1 MDFIPNMHIGWMNG
15 WLMLAIF
22 YTLFGLFLLSCP
34 KGVVKKLY
42 SIAGWS
48 KKEYTLS
55 AFGKPFSLVCI
66 GLMIYSPIKVGT
78 IVFWVGLVLY
88 IIGTLVMFIA
98 LFEYRATP
106 IGEPVHTGIYKFSRN
121 PQFAGLVLIFLGT
134 AIMTGNGL
142 AALLLSGTLI
152 LYHFRIKGEE
162 RACLAAYGDPY
173 RKYLDSVRRY
183 I

>member
-1 MDFIPNMHIGWMNG
+1 MEFIPGMHIEWMNG
-15 WLMLAIF
+15 WLMLAVF
-22 YTLFGLFLLSCP
+22 YILFGLFLLNCS

-48 KKEYTLS
+48 KREYTLS
-55 AFGKPFSLVCI
+55 ALGKPFSLVYI
-66 GLMIYSPIKVGT
+66 GLMIFSPIKAGT
-78 IVFWVGLVLY
+78 AVFWIGLILY

-106 IGEPVHTGIYKFSRN
+106 VDEPVQIGIYKYSRN
-121 PQFAGLVLIFLGT
+121 PQWAGLALIFYGA

-142 AALLLSGTLI
+142 AVLLLSGTLV

-162 RACLAAYGDPY
+162 RACLTAYGDPY
-173 RKYLDSVRRY
+173 QKYLNSVRRY
-183 I
+183 F